1 MKAELIWVVG
11 YLPKWFTCPKTVN
24 HPGTDRAR
32 RRATV
37 LIGDYVLTAN
47 RELKATCA
55 ICWEVFQARRV
66 GGVFFAPADDMP
78 THIHHVLRN

>member
-55 ICWEVFQARRV
+55 IC
-66 GGVFFAPADDMP
+66 
-78 THIHHVLRN
+78 